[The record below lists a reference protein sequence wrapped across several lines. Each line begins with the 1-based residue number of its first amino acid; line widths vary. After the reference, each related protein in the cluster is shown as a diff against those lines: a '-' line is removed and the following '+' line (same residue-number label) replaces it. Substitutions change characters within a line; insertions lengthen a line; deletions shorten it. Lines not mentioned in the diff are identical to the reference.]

1 MTSKAPMALKP
12 KGMSRNGFILLML
25 APATV
30 LLLTVTLF
38 PFITALVMSFSNYY
52 LSKPDD
58 FAFIGFEKYSDLIAS
73 SEFWKAFR
81 ITAVFTFFAVI
92 IQTLIGTSVALA
104 LHYEARRTAWL
115 RLIYLLPM
123 AITPVAATFT
133 FRMMYNP
140 SLGVFNHFMKQM
152 GLPPQDWLGAPDTAL
167 VSLLVVDTW
176 QWAPF
181 IMLIAAG
188 GLAAMDEEPL
198 EAARMD
204 GAGFWQILFHHVMPM
219 LFPYLAFALL
229 FRAIDAFKTFDIIF
243 VLTGGGP
250 GTLTR
255 TLNLLTYKHGIDFLS
270 MGYASALAVVMLIIT
285 IIASQVFLRRLNLL
299 QSSEAR

>member
-1 MTSKAPMALKP
+1 MRSGL
-12 KGMSRNGFILLML
+12 GRRGFILLML

-30 LLLTVTLF
+30 LLLGVTLF
-38 PFITALVMSFSNYY
+38 PFLTALVMSFSNYY

-58 FAFIGFEKYSDLIAS
+58 FAFVGFANYHNLLVAK
-73 SEFWKAFR
+73 EFWEALR
-81 ITAVFTFFAVI
+81 ITALFTALAVA
-92 IQTLIGTSVALA
+92 IQMLLGTAAALA
-104 LHYEARRTAWL
+104 LHYEARRTSWL

-123 AITPVAATFT
+123 AITPVAAIFT

-140 SLGVFNHFMKQM
+140 SLGVFNHFMKSL
-152 GLPPQDWLGAPDTAL
+152 GLPAQDWLGAPDTVL
-167 VSLLVVDTW
+167 FSLLVVDTW

-181 IMLIAAG
+181 VMLIAAG

-204 GAGFWQILFHHVMPM
+204 GAGFWQVLFHHVLPA

-270 MGYASALAVVMLIIT
+270 MGYASAIAVVMLIIT
-285 IIASQVFLRRLNLL
+285 ILASQLFLRRLKLL
-299 QSSEAR
+299 QPRAVQP